1 MQPYQQRV
9 VEEKEQLNER
19 IDKLYAFTASP
30 NFRLVPEDE
39 RARLLRQ
46 LRAMGAYSAISM
58 NASKPSHDPLH
69 LPRHRDHG
77 RHP

>member
-46 LRAMGAYSAISM
+46 LRAMGAYSAI
-58 NASKPSHDPLH
+58 LH
-69 LPRHRDHG
+69 ERIEAFT
-77 RHP
+77 